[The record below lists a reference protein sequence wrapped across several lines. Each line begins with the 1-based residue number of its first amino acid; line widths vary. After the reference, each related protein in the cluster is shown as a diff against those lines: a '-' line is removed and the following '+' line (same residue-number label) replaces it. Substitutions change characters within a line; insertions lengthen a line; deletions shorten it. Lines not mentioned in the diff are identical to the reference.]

1 MPVVSFRVKQD
12 KAEIQKQKVTVTSV
26 AVVTMKFL
34 IGMCNCMADSDVGK
48 SNLLLV
54 MGILHMCV
62 DMHTCNHMCLWIWTA
77 IS

>member
-34 IGMCNCMADSDVGK
+34 FGTCNCTVDSDIGT
-48 SNLLLV
+48 SDFSLV
-54 MGILHMCV
+54 LGILHMCV

>member
-1 MPVVSFRVKQD
+1 ML
-12 KAEIQKQKVTVTSV
+12 TVTSV

-54 MGILHMCV
+54 MGILHV
-62 DMHTCNHMCLWIWTA
+62 SGHLHTSLGID
-77 IS
+77 